1 VAQRPD
7 ADDGAAR
14 DAAEEARIERARW
27 RGIGLALQFGST
39 VVGALLIGLGG
50 GIWLDRKLHTSPL
63 WLFVGLILAFVA
75 IGYSLYELAS
85 IDTARRGA
93 ARKGASRRVAPPDDE
108 DDADA

>member
-1 VAQRPD
+1 
-7 ADDGAAR
+7 
-14 DAAEEARIERARW
+14 
-27 RGIGLALQFGST
+27 

-93 ARKGASRRVAPPDDE
+93 VRKGASRVAAPDDE
-108 DDADA
+108 DDA

>member
-7 ADDGAAR
+7 ADDDAAR
-14 DAAEEARIERARW
+14 DAAEQARIERARW

-93 ARKGASRRVAPPDDE
+93 ARKGASRAAPPDDE